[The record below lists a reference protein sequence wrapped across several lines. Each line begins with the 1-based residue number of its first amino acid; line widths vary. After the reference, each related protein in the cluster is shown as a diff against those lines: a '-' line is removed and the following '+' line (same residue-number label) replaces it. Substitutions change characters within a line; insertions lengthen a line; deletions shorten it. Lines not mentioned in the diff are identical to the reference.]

1 VPGARRD
8 VVDVNRRRSTAATT
22 VSQSRVVIIGAGPAG
37 LTAAYR
43 LCQRGVRPVVLER
56 DPERVGGISR
66 TVTFD
71 GYHFDIGG
79 HRFFSKSQE
88 IEDLWTEL
96 LGDDLLWRERKS
108 RILWRGR
115 FFDYPLRPFQTFAAL
130 GPLTAAACALSYL
143 RERLRPS
150 RPPANFEEA
159 ITHLFG
165 RRLYEIFFKEYTEK
179 VWGMDCREI
188 SADWALQRVRGLS
201 LGTALANALWLSRRA
216 TSDRETVKT
225 LITRFRYPRRGPGM
239 LWQECARR
247 VDAMGGSVRLGRRV
261 IGLELRDGRWNIR
274 HRGDDGGE
282 DLITAEH
289 VVSSASLAD
298 VMAILEPRPPDHVL
312 QAAAA
317 LRYRDFLT
325 VALVVRGAG
334 SFNDN
339 WIYIQDPKVRVGRIQ
354 NFGAWSPDMVPDSR
368 TVCYGLEY
376 FCQRGDGLWSLTD
389 GELIGLAGEELC
401 SLGLA
406 RPPDILK
413 GAVVRQARAYPVYDE
428 DYSNKVSVIREVL
441 DRSYPRLHQVGRN
454 GMHRYNNQD
463 HSMMTAMLT
472 VENILAERIVF
483 DPWKVNQDAAYL
495 EDGDACALGRDGAVS
510 R

>member
-1 VPGARRD
+1 VPVARRE
-8 VVDVNRRRSTAATT
+8 VAVNRRRATAEQPAP
-22 VSQSRVVIIGAGPAG
+22 QRPVVIIGAGPAG

-56 DPERVGGISR
+56 DRERVGGISR

-79 HRFFSKSQE
+79 HRFYSKSKE

-130 GPLTAAACALSYL
+130 GPVTAVACAVSYL

-150 RPPANFEEA
+150 RPAANFEEA

-165 RRLYEIFFKEYTEK
+165 RRLFEIFFKEYTEK

-188 SADWALQRVRGLS
+188 SADWALQRVKGLS
-201 LGTALANALWLSRRA
+201 LRTALANALWLSRRT
-216 TSDRETVKT
+216 TSDMETIKT

-261 IGLELRDGRWNIR
+261 IGLELRNGRWTIR
-274 HRGDDGGE
+274 HRGADGDE
-282 DLITAEH
+282 DHVSAEH
-289 VVSSASLAD
+289 VISSAPLAE
-298 VMAILEPRPPDHVL
+298 VMAILDPRPPEDVL
-312 QAAAA
+312 RAAAS

-339 WIYIQDPKVRVGRIQ
+339 WIYVQDPKVRVGRIQ
-354 NFGAWSPDMVPDSR
+354 NFSAWSPEMLPDAR

-376 FCQRGDGLWSLTD
+376 FCQLGDGLWSLAD
-389 GELIGLAGEELC
+389 SDLVELAGRELC
-401 SLGLA
+401 RLGLA
-406 RPPDILK
+406 RAPDILK
-413 GAVVRQARAYPVYDE
+413 GAVVRQAKAYPVYDE
-428 DYSNKVSVIREVL
+428 DYAGKVAVIREAL

-472 VENILAERIVF
+472 VENILAERTLF
-483 DPWKVNQDAAYL
+483 DPWRVNQDADYI
-495 EDGDACALGRDGAVS
+495 EDGDAGARGGDVAAS

>member
-1 VPGARRD
+1 MMSQESDTTG
-8 VVDVNRRRSTAATT
+8 AATT
-22 VSQSRVVIIGAGPAG
+22 ARVVIIGAGPAG

-43 LCQRGVRPVVLER
+43 LCQRGVHPVVLEL

-115 FFDYPLRPFQTFAAL
+115 FFDYPLRPFQALATL
-130 GPLTAAACALSYL
+130 GPLTAAGCAVSYL
-143 RERLRPS
+143 RERLRPT
-150 RPPANFEEA
+150 RPQTNFEDV

-165 RRLYEIFFKEYTEK
+165 RRLYRIFFKDYTEK

-188 SADWALQRVRGLS
+188 SADWALQRVKGLS
-201 LGTALANALWLSRRA
+201 MRTALANALWLGRRS
-216 TSDRETVKT
+216 TSGRETVKT
-225 LITRFRYPRRGPGM
+225 LITRFRYPRLGPGM
-239 LWQECARR
+239 LWRECARR
-247 VDAMGGSVRLGRRV
+247 VEAMGGLVRLGRRV
-261 IGLELRDGRWNIR
+261 HGLQFDDGLWKVR
-274 HRGDDGGE
+274 HRSADGDE
-282 DLITAEH
+282 DITTATH
-289 VVSSASLAD
+289 VISSAALAE
-298 VMAILEPRPPDHVL
+298 VMAILDPAPPPNAL
-312 QAAAA
+312 RAAAA

-334 SFNDN
+334 SFDDN
-339 WIYIQDPKVRVGRIQ
+339 WIYVQDPEVKVGRIQ
-354 NFGAWSPDMVPDSR
+354 NFAAWSPEMVPDPGTS
-368 TVCYGLEY
+368 CYGLEY
-376 FCQRGDGLWSLTD
+376 FCQRGDELWSSTD
-389 GELIGLAGEELC
+389 HELIALAERELC

-406 RPPDILK
+406 RAPDILK
-413 GAVVRQARAYPVYDE
+413 GTVVRQAKAYPVYDGS
-428 DYSNKVSVIREVL
+428 YSDNVEIIRQAL
-441 DRSYPRLHQVGRN
+441 DRCYPRLHQVGRN

-472 VENILAERIVF
+472 VENILAERPLF
-483 DPWKVNQDAAYL
+483 DPWIVNQDAEYHEEGSAGARRGGAP
-495 EDGDACALGRDGAVS
+495 GDR
-510 R
+510 